1 MSASSPRVLVTC
13 HANADFDSFAAM
25 LAAHFLYPGSLLLFP
40 GTQERGLQKVVAS
53 LDAKRYH
60 LTESADIPWDEITHL
75 VLVDTRQRERV
86 RHVAALLDREGVS
99 VEVWDHHPASSED
112 VLAQTSHVETVGSVT
127 ALLVRELRQR
137 GAVLE
142 AADATLLGL
151 GIYGDTGSFTYSSTT
166 PLDFESSAWLLTQ
179 GMDVNA
185 INEMAAH
192 ELTSLHVRA
201 LNSLL
206 ESARVYHINNEPVV
220 IAEASMEH
228 YLGDF
233 AYLAHRLM
241 EMEKFTVLFAV
252 GRMEDRVQVVARSRS
267 DAVNVGRICAE
278 LGGGGHAYAA
288 SASIRNLTLNE
299 VHDAIVRNLHMQAG
313 PEKTASDYMSSPAV
327 GIESDR
333 SMREADT
340 LMMHFGL
347 KAVPVFR
354 PGTRHCI
361 GILDAQTASRA
372 TSLKLGERPVDDYM
386 RRNIK
391 TLAPDAPLR
400 DISSIIVGGRQRL
413 VPIVD
418 KELVVGVVTRTDLIN
433 VMTSEPG
440 QVLDYQENSSRERNV
455 AKLLRDRLPA
465 RVRHL
470 LELAGRLGQRLNMPV
485 YVVGGF
491 VRDLLLDRPNHD
503 VDFVVEGEG
512 VAFARA
518 LAAELGGRVREHR
531 KFLTSMVIYHDED
544 GVEQRID
551 VATARLEYY
560 ESPAALPTVELSSIK
575 MDLFRRDFTINALAI
590 RLDCTPYGQ
599 LVDFFG
605 GQRDIKEGVLRVL
618 HTLSFVE
625 DPTRSLRAVRF
636 EQRYG
641 FHIGTSAE
649 KLIKNLLSLHM
660 LDKLS
665 GKRIFNEYAHICDE
679 DDPAACFER
688 LDGLGLLRALG
699 PSLALTPSKRQIL
712 QQVRSMLNW
721 YRLLYFDE
729 RVENWLIYFL
739 ALGHRLNYAEVS
751 ANFTA
756 LGLPEGRKQEI
767 LQQRESMRHVQPKLV
782 RWQKAFEAGTG
793 RISGLSLL
801 LEKFSLEFLLY
812 IMAGVEDSGLQ
823 KNLSRYITQWRREKP
838 DIDGRDLRDMGI
850 APGPLFG
857 RILRAVLAGKLDGET
872 PDADSQ
878 RRLALDMARQE
889 GVFPK

>member
-1 MSASSPRVLVTC
+1 M
-13 HANADFDSFAAM
+13 
-25 LAAHFLYPGSLLLFP
+25 
-40 GTQERGLQKVVAS
+40 
-53 LDAKRYH
+53 
-60 LTESADIPWDEITHL
+60 
-75 VLVDTRQRERV
+75 
-86 RHVAALLDREGVS
+86 
-99 VEVWDHHPASSED
+99 
-112 VLAQTSHVETVGSVT
+112 
-127 ALLVRELRQR
+127 
-137 GAVLE
+137 
-142 AADATLLGL
+142 
-151 GIYGDTGSFTYSSTT
+151 
-166 PLDFESSAWLLTQ
+166 
-179 GMDVNA
+179 
-185 INEMAAH
+185 
-192 ELTSLHVRA
+192 
-201 LNSLL
+201 
-206 ESARVYHINNEPVV
+206 
-220 IAEASMEH
+220 
-228 YLGDF
+228 
-233 AYLAHRLM
+233 
-241 EMEKFTVLFAV
+241 
-252 GRMEDRVQVVARSRS
+252 
-267 DAVNVGRICAE
+267 
-278 LGGGGHAYAA
+278 
-288 SASIRNLTLNE
+288 
-299 VHDAIVRNLHMQAG
+299 
-313 PEKTASDYMSSPAV
+313 
-327 GIESDR
+327 
-333 SMREADT
+333 
-340 LMMHFGL
+340 
-347 KAVPVFR
+347 
-354 PGTRHCI
+354 
-361 GILDAQTASRA
+361 
-372 TSLKLGERPVDDYM
+372 
-386 RRNIK
+386 
-391 TLAPDAPLR
+391 
-400 DISSIIVGGRQRL
+400 
-413 VPIVD
+413 
-418 KELVVGVVTRTDLIN
+418 
-433 VMTSEPG
+433 
-440 QVLDYQENSSRERNV
+440 
-455 AKLLRDRLPA
+455 
-465 RVRHL
+465 RHL

-641 FHIGTSAE
+641 FHIGPSAE

-665 GKRIFNEYAHICDE
+665 GKRIFNEYTHICDE

>member
-1 MSASSPRVLVTC
+1 
-13 HANADFDSFAAM
+13 
-25 LAAHFLYPGSLLLFP
+25 
-40 GTQERGLQKVVAS
+40 
-53 LDAKRYH
+53 
-60 LTESADIPWDEITHL
+60 
-75 VLVDTRQRERV
+75 
-86 RHVAALLDREGVS
+86 
-99 VEVWDHHPASSED
+99 
-112 VLAQTSHVETVGSVT
+112 
-127 ALLVRELRQR
+127 
-137 GAVLE
+137 
-142 AADATLLGL
+142 
-151 GIYGDTGSFTYSSTT
+151 
-166 PLDFESSAWLLTQ
+166 
-179 GMDVNA
+179 
-185 INEMAAH
+185 
-192 ELTSLHVRA
+192 
-201 LNSLL
+201 
-206 ESARVYHINNEPVV
+206 
-220 IAEASMEH
+220 
-228 YLGDF
+228 
-233 AYLAHRLM
+233 
-241 EMEKFTVLFAV
+241 
-252 GRMEDRVQVVARSRS
+252 
-267 DAVNVGRICAE
+267 
-278 LGGGGHAYAA
+278 
-288 SASIRNLTLNE
+288 
-299 VHDAIVRNLHMQAG
+299 
-313 PEKTASDYMSSPAV
+313 
-327 GIESDR
+327 
-333 SMREADT
+333 
-340 LMMHFGL
+340 
-347 KAVPVFR
+347 
-354 PGTRHCI
+354 
-361 GILDAQTASRA
+361 
-372 TSLKLGERPVDDYM
+372 M

-391 TLAPDAPLR
+391 SLAPDAPLR

-418 KELVVGVVTRTDLIN
+418 KDLVVGVVTRTDLIN

-440 QVLDYQENSSRERNV
+440 QVLDYQENNSRERNV

-544 GVEQRID
+544 GLEQRID

-641 FHIGTSAE
+641 FHIGPSAE

-665 GKRIFNEYAHICDE
+665 GKRIFNEYTHICDE

-699 PSLALTPSKRQIL
+699 PSLTLTPSKRQIL

-729 RVENWLIYFL
+729 SVENWLIYFL

-751 ANFTA
+751 ANFAA

-767 LQQRESMRHVQPKLV
+767 LQQRESMRHVQPKLA

-793 RISGLSLL
+793 RISELYLL

-857 RILRAVLAGKLDGET
+857 RILRAVLVGKLDGET